1 MANKRI
7 TSVDFLDSLNDD
19 DSLFVNQ
26 KNTLKQINKSNVIFD
41 IANGGTGATDAAT
54 ARTNLGI
61 GLVATENVLPI
72 SKGGT
77 GATTADDVLDNLGI
91 TNKLNAMEDDIQAQ
105 IDDITDEMAKV
116 DTNAKLQITKETTTN
131 SNGDTIYWTI
141 KTYTYND
148 GKKYREALG
157 EIPISNLNFNT
168 VNLNDNHWYR
178 PEKGIE
184 IVVPD
189 LFWAAYEVTNVFM
202 RVTDG
207 SAAMQNCYAVD
218 WTSSYFTVWT
228 WLMNQGTRDVTVFV
242 ELARYIV

>member
-7 TSVDFLDSLNDD
+7 TSVNFLDSLDNDN
-19 DSLFVNQ
+19 SFFVNQ
-26 KNTLKQINKSNVIFD
+26 NNTLKQINKSNVIFD
-41 IANGGTGATDAAT
+41 IANGGTGATT
-54 ARTNLGI
+54 ALEARENLGI
-61 GLVATENVLPI
+61 GLVATEDVLPV

-77 GATTADDVLDNLGI
+77 GESTVEGALTNLGI
-91 TNKLNAMEDDIQAQ
+91 AKKLEDMKYDIQTQ
-105 IDDITDEMAKV
+105 IDEIKDV
-116 DTNAKLQITKETTTN
+116 SNAKLQITKETTTN

-157 EIPISNLNFNT
+157 EISISNLNFNT

-202 RVTDG
+202 RITDG

-228 WLMNQGTRDVTVFV
+228 WLMNQGTRGVTVVV